1 MPNCYQCLV
10 ESKVTADNLKANA
23 TLPEET
29 RTAAIK
35 MNPEP
40 THGFLAHSKVYAST
54 VLRAHPPATLSYHAH
69 KDIFKT

>member
-10 ESKVTADNLKANA
+10 ESKVTADNLKSNA
-23 TLPEET
+23 TLLEEI

-40 THGFLAHSKVYAST
+40 PMDF
-54 VLRAHPPATLSYHAH
+54 
-69 KDIFKT
+69 